1 MSKPLIRK
9 GSPPNHAEGFGFRGD
24 KPTSIG
30 RVNDIYEDGVRI
42 VSGLRDLDGPN
53 VNPVCQTRLYEHG
66 RRVERSLV
74 LLHGFTNCPAQ
85 FDVIGRL
92 FHAQGWNV
100 LIPRYPRH
108 GYRDRLNTS
117 VSELRAEHLLAL
129 ANQSANA
136 AHGLGE
142 HVTVAGIALGGSLAG
157 HLAQNHQHVN
167 RAVLIAPMF
176 GLKMIPGALNA
187 MLGRLAY
194 LLPNFYIWWD
204 QHLKERLP
212 PPYGYPRFSTHAYAS
227 LFRIAGGV
235 ARAARTNAP
244 RAEKIAVLTNANES
258 GLENRFTY
266 RLVESWITHGADV
279 ATQEFPLSARLPHDL
294 IDPVNPDQNTEL
306 VYPIVAKLIEG

>member
-1 MSKPLIRK
+1 VSDLYD
-9 GSPPNHAEGFGFRGD
+9 E
-24 KPTSIG
+24 
-30 RVNDIYEDGVRI
+30 GVRI

-66 RRVERSLV
+66 RRTERALV
-74 LLHGFTNCPAQ
+74 LLHGFTNCPQQ

-92 FHAQGWNV
+92 FHARGWNV

-108 GYRDRLNTS
+108 GYKDRLNTTI
-117 VSELRAEHLLAL
+117 SELRAEHLLAL

-142 HVTVAGIALGGSLAG
+142 HVTVAGISLGGSLAG
-157 HLAQNHQHVN
+157 HLAQNHEHVN

-176 GLKMIPGALNA
+176 GIKFIPGPLSR
-187 MLGRLAY
+187 LVGRLAY
-194 LLPNFYIWWD
+194 LLPNFYLWWD
-204 QHLKERLP
+204 PRLKDRLP

-227 LFRIAGGV
+227 LFRIAAAV
-235 ARAARTNAP
+235 ARSARVTPPKAGQIAVVTNAGEP
-244 RAEKIAVLTNANES
+244 

-266 RLVESWITHGADV
+266 RIVEWWRSHGAEV
-279 ATQEFPLSARLPHDL
+279 ETYEFPLSHHLPHDL

-306 VYPIVAKLIEG
+306 VYPIVTRLIEGA